1 MSLLPCP
8 DCGHDVSDAAPSCI
22 HCGRPL
28 LSAPSSPSAG
38 SLYPYFPVATHKFIV
53 LSLCTLNFYTL
64 YWCYNNWWRIRQR
77 SGEHLSPFWRAFF
90 APIWVF
96 SLFGRIGSDA
106 RTRGVAV
113 GWSTALLGV
122 AYLVVSA
129 FGAGR
134 EAWWLVTLGSFV
146 PFIPVVSTTHR
157 VNATE
162 YAAEKRNDTY
172 SGGNVAA
179 ILLGGLILVL
189 VVVGAF
195 LPPEDEEEVVP
206 ESTGWSTW
214 QSMAPPVLLPAR
226 HPGWHWKG

>member
-1 MSLLPCP
+1 MSLVPCP
-8 DCGHDVSDAAPSCI
+8 DCAQSVSDAAPACI

-28 LSAPSSPSAG
+28 SAAAVSPGAG

-53 LSLCTLNFYTL
+53 LSLCSLNFYTL

-77 SGEHLSPFWRAFF
+77 SGEQLSPFWRAFF

-106 RTRGVAV
+106 QTRGIAV
-113 GWSTALLGV
+113 GWSTALLGI

-129 FGAGR
+129 FGAVS
-134 EAWWLVTLGSFV
+134 EAWWVMSLASFV

-157 VNATE
+157 VNAAKA
-162 YAAEKRNDTY
+162 AAEQRNDSY
-172 SGGNVAA
+172 SGGNVAV

-189 VVVGAF
+189 MVVGTF
-195 LPPEDEEEVVP
+195 LPPEEDEEVVP

-214 QSMAPPVLLPAR
+214 QSVAPSGLLRAR
-226 HPGWHWKG
+226 NP

>member
-1 MSLLPCP
+1 MSLIPCP
-8 DCGHDVSDAAPSCI
+8 DCTQNVSDAAPTCI

-28 LSAPSSPSAG
+28 LLAAVSPPGAG
-38 SLYPYFPVATHKFIV
+38 SLYPFFPVATHKFVV

-96 SLFGRIGSDA
+96 SLFGRISSDA
-106 RTRGVAV
+106 RTRGIAV
-113 GWSTALLGV
+113 GWNTVLLGV
-122 AYLVVSA
+122 AYLVVAA
-129 FGAGR
+129 FGAASEG
-134 EAWWLVTLGSFV
+134 WWLVSLASFV
-146 PFIPVVSTTHR
+146 PFLPVVSTTHG

-162 YAAEKRNDTY
+162 VAAEKRNDSY

-189 VVVGAF
+189 VLVGTF
-195 LPPEDEEEVVP
+195 LPPEDEEVVP

-214 QSMAPPVLLPAR
+214 ESLAPPVLHRPR
-226 HPGWHWKG
+226 DPSWYWKG